1 MSIRIFDI
9 ETDGYD
15 PTRIHVLVIKDVDT
29 NDVHRFRQNG
39 RENSIPLG
47 LQMLAD
53 SDVIVGH
60 NIIKY
65 DLWAIR
71 KLYPNWKTRAK
82 AFDTIA
88 CTYLIWTNI
97 KDIDIAKANRGE
109 FPKDCI
115 KKHHLKA
122 WGYRLGILKGEFV
135 GPWEKWT
142 QEMEDYCVQDVEVT
156 HALYLK
162 IVEKNYSQAAF
173 DLEHEVYPLI
183 AEQERNGFMF
193 DRAAAVE
200 LYATLVKKRLELE
213 AKLKEC
219 FEWWFRPGA
228 SFTPK
233 KDNAKKGYVAGATMT
248 KLKIVEFN
256 PRSRDHIADRLMKLR
271 GWRPTAF
278 TDGGKPEVNEE
289 IIAALPYPE
298 APLIGEML
306 MIEKRIGQLAEGD
319 HALLKHYNEQDCRIH
334 GGVLINGTVS
344 GRAAHIAPNL
354 AQVPQPRSPY
364 GKEFRA
370 LFIAPEGMV
379 LVDADA
385 SGLELRMLAHYLAK
399 YDGGEYV
406 KVILDGD
413 VHTHNQHMAGLDTRD
428 QAKTM
433 IYCMIYGGGDEK
445 LGSITGKGAN
455 AGRKLRNRFLE
466 NVPAYAKLSE
476 GVKSVARAR
485 KYLIGLDG
493 RHLMVRSLHS
503 ALNLLLQS
511 AGAIIMKKAM
521 KLYHEDLWRQGIK
534 FKQVCWIHDE
544 YIVECR
550 PEDAQKVGEAMV
562 NAIKQAGE
570 LFNLRCPLAGEYH
583 VGKNWGEVH

>member
-1 MSIRIFDI
+1 
-9 ETDGYD
+9 
-15 PTRIHVLVIKDVDT
+15 
-29 NDVHRFRQNG
+29 
-39 RENSIPLG
+39 
-47 LQMLAD
+47 
-53 SDVIVGH
+53 
-60 NIIKY
+60 
-65 DLWAIR
+65 
-71 KLYPNWKTRAK
+71 
-82 AFDTIA
+82 
-88 CTYLIWTNI
+88 
-97 KDIDIAKANRGE
+97 
-109 FPKDCI
+109 
-115 KKHHLKA
+115 
-122 WGYRLGILKGEFV
+122 
-135 GPWEKWT
+135 
-142 QEMEDYCVQDVEVT
+142 
-156 HALYLK
+156 
-162 IVEKNYSQAAF
+162 
-173 DLEHEVYPLI
+173 
-183 AEQERNGFMF
+183 
-193 DRAAAVE
+193 
-200 LYATLVKKRLELE
+200 
-213 AKLKEC
+213 
-219 FEWWFRPGA
+219 
-228 SFTPK
+228 
-233 KDNAKKGYVAGATMT
+233 
-248 KLKIVEFN
+248 
-256 PRSRDHIADRLMKLR
+256 
-271 GWRPTAF
+271 
-278 TDGGKPEVNEE
+278 
-289 IIAALPYPE
+289 
-298 APLIGEML
+298 
-306 MIEKRIGQLAEGD
+306 
-319 HALLKHYNEQDCRIH
+319 
-334 GGVLINGTVS
+334 VS

-534 FKQVCWIHDE
+534 FKQVCFIHDE

>member
-1 MSIRIFDI
+1 VCSSD
-9 ETDGYD
+9 
-15 PTRIHVLVIKDVDT
+15 LT
-29 NDVHRFRQNG
+29 N
-39 RENSIPLG
+39 
-47 LQMLAD
+47 
-53 SDVIVGH
+53 
-60 NIIKY
+60 
-65 DLWAIR
+65 
-71 KLYPNWKTRAK
+71 
-82 AFDTIA
+82 
-88 CTYLIWTNI
+88 
-97 KDIDIAKANRGE
+97 
-109 FPKDCI
+109 
-115 KKHHLKA
+115 
-122 WGYRLGILKGEFV
+122 
-135 GPWEKWT
+135 
-142 QEMEDYCVQDVEVT
+142 
-156 HALYLK
+156 ALYNL
-162 IVEKNYSQAAF
+162 IVSKNYSQAAF

-200 LYATLVKKRLELE
+200 LYTTLVKKRLELE
-213 AKLKEC
+213 AKLKEH

-271 GWRPTAF
+271 GWRPTSF

-306 MIEKRIGQLAEGD
+306 MIEKRISQLAEGD
-319 HALLKHYNEQDCRIH
+319 HALLKHYNEEDQRIH

-344 GRAAHIAPNL
+344 GRAAHVYPNL

-493 RHLMVRSLHS
+493 RQLLVRSLHS

-534 FKQVCWIHDE
+534 FKQVCFIHDE